1 MYRYWAVFL
10 ALAAAVPARA
20 DDANPQNVNVT
31 IIAEPAEEKG
41 ADTLLPRC
49 DNEEMIEIVLEKI
62 VQYQQEHRPNT
73 IVDIRK
79 QALIAKTLNEF
90 KEIPVGQFDNAQNYR
105 VADALIMAK
114 INRGL
119 NDDEIRLCSGSYDGN
134 VYLVIFR
141 DDDAYRVEIINFVS
155 AGEEKDFAVYYYPPY
170 PAAAAEGEGAASA
183 EGGEA
188 KAESAEPE
196 AAVTNNAE
204 TMPVAE

>member
-1 MYRYWAVFL
+1 MYRYWAIIL

-20 DDANPQNVNVT
+20 DVANTQDVNVT

-49 DNEEMIEIVLEKI
+49 DNPEMIGIVLEKI

-73 IVDIRK
+73 IVAIRK

-90 KEIPVGQFDNAQNYR
+90 KEVPVAQFDNAQNYR

-141 DDDAYRVEIINFVS
+141 DGDAYRVEIINFVS

-170 PAAAAEGEGAASA
+170 PAADAEGEGTPSTEDA
-183 EGGEA
+183 EA
-188 KAESAEPE
+188 KAEPAEPE
-196 AAVTNNAE
+196 GAATDNAKTE
-204 TMPVAE
+204 PVAE